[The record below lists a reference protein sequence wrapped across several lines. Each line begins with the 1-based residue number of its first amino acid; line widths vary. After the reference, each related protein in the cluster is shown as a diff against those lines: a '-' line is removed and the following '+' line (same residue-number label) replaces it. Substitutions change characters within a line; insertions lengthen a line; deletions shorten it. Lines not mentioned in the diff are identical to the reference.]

1 MDSFDWEQYLHNYP
15 DLKKFG
21 IDSFAK
27 AWSHYNRYGINENR
41 SDSKFIHGINN
52 ADIFYFINLD
62 HRTDRLEHIT
72 EQFKKY
78 KLDPQKINR
87 IPAILNKEQGIAGC
101 TLSHIKTLETFIE
114 SGLDNCV
121 IFEDDFTFTQEPEI
135 VNSKF
140 NDFFN
145 SSYFTNFDIVM
156 LAGSTMTEYPIQ
168 SYITRVHHSQTTS
181 GYMVSKLFANV
192 LLENFKETDILDSNW
207 LKLQPISSWY
217 SFNPRLGLQMESYSD
232 ITHKLENYRL

>member
-1 MDSFDWEQYLHNYP
+1 MESFDWKQYLNNYP
-15 DLKKFG
+15 DLQHLNT
-21 IDSFAK
+21 AHK
-27 AWSHYNRYGINENR
+27 AWIHYNRYGIDENR
-41 SDSKFIHGINN
+41 TDSKFIHGINN
-52 ADIFYFINLD
+52 VDIFYFINLD

-78 KLDPQKINR
+78 NLAPAKIHR
-87 IPAILNKEQGIAGC
+87 IPAILNKEHGIAGC
-101 TLSHIKTLETFIE
+101 TLSHIKVLEIFIK

-121 IFEDDFTFTQEPEI
+121 IFEDDFTFTQDLET

-140 NDFFN
+140 NNFFN
-145 SSYFTNFDIVM
+145 SNYFKNFDIVM
-156 LAGSTMTEYPIQ
+156 LAGSTMTEYPIEP
-168 SYITRVHHSQTTS
+168 YITRVHHSQTTS
-181 GYMVSKLFANV
+181 GYMVNKLFANI

-207 LKLQPISSWY
+207 LKLQPISNWY